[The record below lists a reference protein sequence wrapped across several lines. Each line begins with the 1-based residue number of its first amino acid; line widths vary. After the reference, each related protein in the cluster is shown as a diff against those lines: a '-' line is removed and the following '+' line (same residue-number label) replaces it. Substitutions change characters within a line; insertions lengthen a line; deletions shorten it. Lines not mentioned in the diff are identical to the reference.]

1 MDLVTCVRAGLR
13 SPNTAAT
20 LRVVGCAAA
29 AITAAALLSGCGDRG
44 PTAKAEVCD
53 SFTQLSTQLLQ
64 GNGIIGNPL
73 FGKVKDLASN
83 AQRFEGDPGVVSDGQ
98 KLADL
103 GNKDTL
109 SGVDLMNQSTNIAT
123 LCGHP
128 LGLG

>member
-1 MDLVTCVRAGLR
+1 MTSAGTGLR
-13 SPNTAAT
+13 SPSYAA
-20 LRVVGCAAA
+20 LHRAVACAAA
-29 AITAAALLSGCGDRG
+29 AVTAVAVLSGCGDRG
-44 PTAKAEVCD
+44 PTTKAEVCD
-53 SFTQLSTQLLQ
+53 SFTQVSTQLLQ

-73 FGKVKDLASN
+73 FSKVKDLGST

-103 GNKDTL
+103 GGKDTL
-109 SGVDLMNQSTNIAT
+109 SGADLMNASTNIAT